1 MIEWIKLS
9 SLIIDQIFNYG
20 PKISKI
26 FKSKEQK
33 NKQFQLKILCND
45 IANEIQKSLLND
57 LKTMMDYSVNVPLKK
72 ENIEEIN
79 NTIQNVINNESD
91 KMVIRMKDLIINQF
105 NDMLLDNLLCTPKY
119 HNLLIVGNDSIY
131 RLINALYKN
140 KTTMNNNYEKY
151 HLFSTPN
158 ADFRPGL
165 LLYAL
170 NINENLE
177 KSPNDSIPNKNNN
190 NLEENDNYKNMK
202 KISNEILTFIKN
214 QNKMYKNSLNRKISG
229 IMICI
234 EKKEEFEKILQLII
248 YLESSIKKYC
258 FELDLYLIIINKC
271 IDIKNFE
278 NIEEIKENEI
288 KDDMINENNNKINDN
303 IMSTIKKFNFT
314 INDETT
320 EVLDEEEENLEIE
333 KFLGELVKK
342 YIDDY
347 MKSNINNIHCSL
359 SLQFEE
365 NLNYYYQKLN
375 KEFGKAVQELK
386 NFNLKNMPLKVEF
399 DSQIRKIVSDIFT
412 NHIFPICNSTI
423 NKKENNI
430 IIKSGLSNQS
440 LNAINDFFNYSLYI
454 ITDLTNKAKNEY
466 SKRVL
471 GEVKEKINELFSQ
484 LELDQGKKEKIDEY
498 TALKTNFSDN
508 IMELLS
514 DKIEMSSD
522 IYNLCL
528 TYFYMNNDLF
538 KCLYE
543 KIIEFCRKNILENK
557 EFIENINKR
566 ISQQMDSYQ
575 RRALNID

>member
-57 LKTMMDYSVNVPLKK
+57 LKTMMDYSVNAPLKK

-91 KMVIRMKDLIINQF
+91 KMLVRMKDLIINQF

-131 RLINALYKN
+131 RLINVLYKN

-248 YLESSIKKYC
+248 YLESSIKNT
-258 FELDLYLIIINKC
+258 L
-271 IDIKNFE
+271 
-278 NIEEIKENEI
+278 
-288 KDDMINENNNKINDN
+288 
-303 IMSTIKKFNFT
+303 
-314 INDETT
+314 
-320 EVLDEEEENLEIE
+320 
-333 KFLGELVKK
+333 
-342 YIDDY
+342 
-347 MKSNINNIHCSL
+347 
-359 SLQFEE
+359 
-365 NLNYYYQKLN
+365 
-375 KEFGKAVQELK
+375 
-386 NFNLKNMPLKVEF
+386 
-399 DSQIRKIVSDIFT
+399 
-412 NHIFPICNSTI
+412 
-423 NKKENNI
+423 
-430 IIKSGLSNQS
+430 
-440 LNAINDFFNYSLYI
+440 
-454 ITDLTNKAKNEY
+454 
-466 SKRVL
+466 
-471 GEVKEKINELFSQ
+471 
-484 LELDQGKKEKIDEY
+484 
-498 TALKTNFSDN
+498 
-508 IMELLS
+508 
-514 DKIEMSSD
+514 
-522 IYNLCL
+522 
-528 TYFYMNNDLF
+528 
-538 KCLYE
+538 
-543 KIIEFCRKNILENK
+543 
-557 EFIENINKR
+557 
-566 ISQQMDSYQ
+566 
-575 RRALNID
+575 